1 MTSQPHGVFGAEG
14 PTGRVTGSD
23 VAHAIRRLSLRSQDY
38 TEAVGHH
45 MQVHR
50 TDLAALN
57 VISLAEGRGE
67 SMTPSE
73 LARSLSM
80 SAAAMT
86 ALVDRLVK
94 VGHLERHPDPKD
106 RRRTHLRVTPTASVT
121 GRAMFAPMAEQI
133 RQAAEAYSPEELAL
147 VVKVLA
153 DIEAA
158 INHDGVADVP
168 LEPRVSD
175 HEPG

>member
-1 MTSQPHGVFGAEG
+1 
-14 PTGRVTGSD
+14 
-23 VAHAIRRLSLRSQDY
+23 
-38 TEAVGHH
+38 

-67 SMTPSE
+67 SMTPSK

-94 VGHLERHPDPKD
+94 AGHLERHPDPND
-106 RRRTHLRVTPTASVT
+106 RRRTHLRVTRTASVA
-121 GRAMFAPMAEQI
+121 GRVMFGPMAEQI